1 MASDETHADR
11 DDAGT
16 VTAARHDRD
25 RPGERR
31 SGERREADARTR
43 PVGPDDGPDSP
54 TDLPGSGWKAAL
66 QADGPGVPGRQP
78 DRLGRRADLL
88 RGAVDLPRACWC

>member
-25 RPGERR
+25 RSGERR

-54 TDLPGSGWKAAL
+54 TDLPGADWKAAL
-66 QADGPGVPGRQP
+66 KPHRYGSS
-78 DRLGRRADLL
+78 RRTA
-88 RGAVDLPRACWC
+88 